1 MNGKILVT
9 GANGFIGSHL
19 VAACLKRG
27 FEVHA
32 AIRKNSSM
40 EVFNSFVAPDP
51 KLKIVYPEYE
61 NRLGLE
67 RLISLEKYRFIVHNA
82 GITKAGSEEAYQTIN
97 AGITGNL
104 AHAIV
109 SSGTLP
115 DRFIYVS
122 SLAALGPLS
131 YSGDGARPNPVTAYG
146 RSKLLAEAE
155 LQEIKELPVTVI
167 RPTAVYG
174 PGEKDLFIVLRLLAG
189 GWDLNMGANPQKLTF
204 VYVHDLVEAVA
215 LALQKQASDWLSF
228 DISDGFEYDRY
239 ALSEAFSRVSG
250 VKARR
255 IHLPVGLVKGI
266 ARVNEWYT
274 LLSGR
279 YPALNS
285 DKVRELTAENWLCN
299 IQPAQELLGYRPG
312 YDLNSGLAETWR
324 WYKEKKWL

>member
-1 MNGKILVT
+1 MNEKILVT

-32 AIRKNSSM
+32 AVRENSSM
-40 EVFNSFVAPDP
+40 EVFNSLVVPDA

-61 NRLGLE
+61 NTAGLE
-67 RLISLEKYRFIVHNA
+67 RLMSLEKYRYIVHNA
-82 GITKAGSEEAYQTIN
+82 GVTKAGSEKVYRRIN
-97 AGITGNL
+97 AGLTRNL
-104 AHAIV
+104 GLAAV
-109 SSGTLP
+109 GSGTAP

-146 RSKLLAEAE
+146 RSKLLAETE
-155 LQEIKELPVTVI
+155 LKEIKGLPVTVI

-174 PGEKDLFIVLRLLAG
+174 PGEKDLFIVFRLLAG

-204 VYVHDLVEAVA
+204 VHVHDLAEAIG
-215 LALQKQASDWLSF
+215 LSLKKQTSDWLSF
-228 DISDGFEYDRY
+228 DISDGLEYDRY
-239 ALSEAFSRVSG
+239 ALSEAFLRASG
-250 VKARR
+250 MKARR
-255 IHLPVGLVKGI
+255 IHLPVRLVKAI
-266 ARVNEWYT
+266 ARANEWYT
-274 LLSGR
+274 SLSGG
-279 YPALNS
+279 YPALNG

-299 IQPAQELLGYRPG
+299 IQPAQELLGYRPR
-312 YDLNSGLAETWR
+312 YDLNTGLAETWQ